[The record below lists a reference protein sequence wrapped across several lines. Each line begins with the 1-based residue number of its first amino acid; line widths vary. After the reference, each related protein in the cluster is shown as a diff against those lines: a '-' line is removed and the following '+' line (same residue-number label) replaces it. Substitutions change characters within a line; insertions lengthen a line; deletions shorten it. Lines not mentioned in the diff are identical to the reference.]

1 MSLVPSLQSPTPL
14 MNESFHKTIN
24 ELGNTAALTEENSV
38 SLDCIAQSVQ
48 EATLR
53 IEKISDDMSGFTV

>member
-1 MSLVPSLQSPTPL
+1 

-38 SLDCIAQSVQ
+38 SLDCIAQSIQ

-53 IEKISDDMSGFTV
+53 IEKISNDMSGFTV